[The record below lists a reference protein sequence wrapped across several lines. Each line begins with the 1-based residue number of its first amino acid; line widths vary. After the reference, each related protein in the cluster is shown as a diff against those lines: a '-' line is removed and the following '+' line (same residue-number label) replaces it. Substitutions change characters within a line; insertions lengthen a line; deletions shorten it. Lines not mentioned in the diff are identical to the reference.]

1 MRNRPPFDTLHEECG
16 VFGIYGDLETPPAQ
30 AVYYGLYALQHR
42 GQESC
47 GIAVSDQ
54 GVLNVHRAMGLVS
67 EVFNE
72 DVLASLPGQAAI
84 GHVRYSTAGGSFVQ
98 NCQPLLM
105 RYVKGRL
112 AIAHNGNL
120 TNAETVREELAG
132 GGAIFQ
138 TTIDSEVIAHVIA
151 QERIAA
157 GSVEQAVVRMMGRI
171 RGAYSLLVM
180 SPQKLVAARDPF
192 GFRPL
197 VIGSLGS
204 SYVIASETCALDA
217 VNAEFIRDVEPGE
230 VVVVDADGLRS
241 IRTHCAEQPRRMCVF
256 EYIYFARPDSTLD
269 GVRVHAARLRAGAL
283 LAQEHPVEA
292 DIVIG
297 VPDSGL
303 DAAIGYAQE
312 SGIRYETGFVRNNYV
327 GRTFIKPEQG
337 EREASINIKLNVLRQ
352 SVAGKR
358 IVMVD
363 DSIVRGSTSANII
376 RALKNAGAK
385 EVHVRISSPTLHWP
399 CYFGTDIPTRE
410 ELTSNRHTVDEL
422 CRAIGAD
429 SLGFLSY
436 ESLYALVGT
445 EEHTFCDACFTGEYP
460 IPLDEINGNFL
471 SKQPAGR
478 IAKNTKHAAGHS
490 SSLNTP
496 VLGKEGIE

>member
-1 MRNRPPFDTLHEECG
+1 MKDCLPFDTLHEECG
-16 VFGIYGDLETPPAQ
+16 VFGIFGSREIPPAQ
-30 AVYYGLYALQHR
+30 AAYYGLYALQHR

-54 GVLNVHRAMGLVS
+54 GVLSAHRAMGLVG
-67 EVFNE
+67 EVF
-72 DVLASLPGQAAI
+72 DDAVLSSLPGQIAI
-84 GHVRYSTAGGSFVQ
+84 GHVRYSTAGGSLVQ

-105 RYVKGRL
+105 RYAKGRL

-120 TNAETVREELAG
+120 TNAEAVREELAK

-157 GSVEQAVVRMMGRI
+157 GSIEQAVARMMNRI
-171 RGAYSLLVM
+171 QGAYSLLVM

-197 VIGSLGS
+197 VIGQRGS
-204 SYVIASETCALDA
+204 SFVIASETCALDA
-217 VNAEFIRDVEPGE
+217 VDADFVRDVEPGE
-230 VVVVDADGLRS
+230 VVVVDAGGLRS
-241 IRTHCAEQPRRMCVF
+241 IRAHCVEQPRRMCVF
-256 EYIYFARPDSTLD
+256 EYLYFARPDSTLD

-283 LAQEHPVEA
+283 LAREHPADA

-303 DAAIGYAQE
+303 DAAIGFSQA
-312 SGIRYETGFVRNNYV
+312 SGIPFETGFVRNNYV

-352 SVAGKR
+352 TVAGKR

-376 RALKNAGAK
+376 RALKKAGAK
-385 EVHVRISSPTLHWP
+385 EVHVRISSPTL
-399 CYFGTDIPTRE
+399 
-410 ELTSNRHTVDEL
+410 
-422 CRAIGAD
+422 
-429 SLGFLSY
+429 
-436 ESLYALVGT
+436 
-445 EEHTFCDACFTGEYP
+445 
-460 IPLDEINGNFL
+460 
-471 SKQPAGR
+471 
-478 IAKNTKHAAGHS
+478 
-490 SSLNTP
+490 
-496 VLGKEGIE
+496 

>member
-1 MRNRPPFDTLHEECG
+1 M
-16 VFGIYGDLETPPAQ
+16 FGDREIPPAQ
-30 AVYYGLYALQHR
+30 AAYYGLYALQHR

-47 GIAVSDQ
+47 GIAVSDR
-54 GVLNVHRAMGLVS
+54 GVLSVHRAMGLVGD
-67 EVFNE
+67 VF
-72 DVLASLPGQAAI
+72 DDAVIASLPGQIAI
-84 GHVRYSTAGGSFVQ
+84 GHVRYSTAGGSLVQ
-98 NCQPLLM
+98 NCQPLLL
-105 RYVKGRL
+105 RYAKGRL

-120 TNAETVREELAG
+120 TNAETVREELARS
-132 GGAIFQ
+132 GAMFQ
-138 TTIDSEVIAHVIA
+138 TTIDSEVMAHVVA
-151 QERIAA
+151 RERVGA
-157 GSVEQAVVRMMGRI
+157 GSVEQAVVRMMSRI

-197 VIGSLGS
+197 VIGRLGS
-204 SYVIASETCALDA
+204 AWVIASETCALDA
-217 VNAEFIRDVEPGE
+217 VGAEFLRDVEPGE
-230 VVVVDADGLRS
+230 VVVVDAAGLRS
-241 IRTHCAEQPRRMCVF
+241 VRTHCEQQPRRMCVF

-283 LAQEHPVEA
+283 LAREHPAEA
-292 DIVIG
+292 DIVVG

-303 DAAIGYAQE
+303 DAATGFARE
-312 SGIRYETGFVRNNYV
+312 SGIPFETGFVRNNYV
-327 GRTFIKPEQG
+327 GRTFIKPGQG

-376 RALKNAGAK
+376 RALKKAGAK

-410 ELTSNRHTVDEL
+410 ELTSNRNTVDEL
-422 CRAIGAD
+422 CRRIGAD
-429 SLGFLSY
+429 SLGFLSC
-436 ESLYALVGT
+436 ESLYPLVGT
-445 EEHTFCDACFTGEYP
+445 TDQTFCDACFTGKYP

-471 SKQPAGR
+471 SKQPRRQAG
-478 IAKNTKHAAGHS
+478 AGPQ
-490 SSLNTP
+490 LTVP
-496 VLGKEGIE
+496 RKDGIE